1 MSKSRN
7 AKGLRAVATSVDK
20 IVRPIWRKRGLA
32 ETSLVAD
39 WPAIVG
45 PDLANQSHPQRLVRR
60 RGDSDGTLHLV
71 VAGPLALELQ
81 HLAPQVIERINTY
94 FGYRA
99 VARISLHQG
108 PIKRPPRPT
117 PAPRELPEPPGL
129 AERLVFVEDPD
140 LRRALHGL
148 GRAILGRD
156 VATDPITP
164 PE

>member
-60 RGDSDGTLHLV
+60 RDDSGGTLHLV

-108 PIKRPPRPT
+108 PIKRPPRPA

-148 GRAILGRD
+148 GRAILARD
-156 VATDPITP
+156 VAPDPIKP

>member
-60 RGDSDGTLHLV
+60 RDDSGGTLHLV

-108 PIKRPPRPT
+108 PIKRPPRPAK
-117 PAPRELPEPPGL
+117 PRRELPEPPDL
-129 AERLVFVEDPD
+129 ADRLVEVEDPD

-148 GRAILGRD
+148 GRAVLARSDAKDQIESR
-156 VATDPITP
+156 
-164 PE
+164 E